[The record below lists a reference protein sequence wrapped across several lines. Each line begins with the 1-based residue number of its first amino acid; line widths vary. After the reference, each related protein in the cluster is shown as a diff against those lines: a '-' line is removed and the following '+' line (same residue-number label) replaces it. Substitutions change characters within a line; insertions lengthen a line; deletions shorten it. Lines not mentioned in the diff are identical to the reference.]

1 MTKAAIAVPDQRLF
15 WDRWHGKHA
24 HASHTEHS
32 KDALRTFASALPQSE
47 DLRLLEIGCGQGREA
62 VALARNGFRVSA
74 FDHSSVAIAAAKT
87 NAIREDV
94 RVDFVEHDAAQPLPY
109 ASGTF
114 GGTFAHLSLHYFDHL
129 TTRGIFAEIARVLKP
144 SGVLLFTV
152 RSDRD
157 PLFGQGDC
165 IGAKTFCR
173 EGHVRHFFDKPYV
186 EDMLLHWD
194 IQLAEYYDTSD
205 REINPGVFIRV
216 LATRPDKHL
225 PALRGPFERR
235 ADS

>member
-74 FDHSSVAIAAAKT
+74 FDHSSVAIAAAK
-87 NAIREDV
+87 
-94 RVDFVEHDAAQPLPY
+94 PLPY

-165 IGAKTFCR
+165 IDAKTFCR

-216 LATRPDKHL
+216 LATHPDKHL

>member
-47 DLRLLEIGCGQGREA
+47 DLRLLDIGCRQGREA

-74 FDHSSVAIAAAKT
+74 LDHSSVAIAAA
-87 NAIREDV
+87 
-94 RVDFVEHDAAQPLPY
+94 QPLPY
-109 ASGTF
+109 ASGIF

-165 IGAKTFCR
+165 IDAKTFCR

-216 LATRPDKHL
+216 LATHPDKHL